1 MQATEKQVDKT
12 GIPTSNIYHMDFMKW
27 RSVSELNNQQD
38 IIMQTYLSKSKYH
51 KMNYSLENQSTVKG
65 P

>member
-12 GIPTSNIYHMDFMKW
+12 GIPTSNIYHIDFMKW

-38 IIMQTYLSKSKYH
+38 IIMQT
-51 KMNYSLENQSTVKG
+51 
-65 P
+65 